1 MRFFSLIEDKPLNR
15 VLYLCTF
22 ALLAIFSFASPVL
35 SQGTEMTLKIWDFPR
50 WLEEGE
56 KVDRFTWMNRKIKEF
71 EENNPGVKVE
81 LTKLTWARGQEKLKI
96 AALGGNHPD
105 IAPGTVPL
113 LFIKENLIEPVDSY
127 LSPEDKSDYFPAA
140 LDAFEVKG
148 KHYGWPWYMG
158 GQLLF
163 INNEIFRSAEVEVPV
178 NGRWTVSEFQNKM
191 KKIKT
196 YMNGQKAESGSEV
209 TLTEKGYYPLGLYFQ
224 KNETANF
231 PFLMAFG
238 GRFIN
243 KDGQFTGNSPQ
254 MLEGFKWLNE
264 LKTEGIIPADS
275 GGRTSNDI
283 WTAFGR
289 EHRLAVAAFGLWGIK
304 ALSDKFPMDFSVVHY
319 PAAEGLTNSSFLA
332 ISGLYVFKNKN
343 PERVR
348 MAMKLARFLTLGEN
362 QKALAQYSQFPTRN
376 SAGNIYE
383 GNPHMSA
390 ALDILREGR
399 TVFTDSR
406 WPQIDEEIEY
416 AIQEALLDRAPV
428 QDAMKRS
435 ETMVNRILAAE
446 AGSIKEDI
454 SKGSLFGRLILL
466 LAFLWLIFALVSRQA
481 HLIMIVPAISIIG
494 IFLFYPLADAFI
506 IAFRN
511 YRIGEVGGF
520 TLQNF
525 TQALSDPKF
534 VKACWN
540 TVLYSC
546 VVVPANTLTA
556 LIVASLIYSL
566 HGKAKGFFRGAYY
579 LPGVASVVVLTMVWR
594 WIFNTEVG
602 LANNFLRWFEI
613 SPIGWL
619 TDPDIAF
626 WSVIATGVFKSPG
639 GSMLIYLASMANI
652 PGSLYESAELEGASS
667 FEKWWHITVPLLRG
681 TTSFLLITGA
691 IAALQVFAQ
700 VLMLTD
706 GGPGIS
712 TEVVVHRVYT
722 SAFRDFDFG
731 LSAAMALILFVAIL
745 LITIF
750 QRKFTNQEVE
760 YLA

>member
-1 MRFFSLIEDKPLNR
+1 MTTNPMKSNL
-15 VLYLCTF
+15 F
-22 ALLAIFSFASPVL
+22 ALILSLFSFTFLTITDCKA
-35 SQGTEMTLKIWDFPR
+35 EMTLKIWDFPR

-56 KVDRFTWMNRKIKEF
+56 KVDRFTWMTRKLKEF
-71 EENNPGVKVE
+71 EEQNPGVKVE
-81 LTKLTWARGQEKLKI
+81 LTKLTWSRGQEKLKI

-105 IAPGTVPL
+105 VAPGTVPL

-127 LSPEDKSDYFPAA
+127 LTDEDRNDYFPGA
-140 LDAFEVKG
+140 LNSFKVKG
-148 KHYGWPWYMG
+148 KYYGWPWYMG

-163 INNEIFRSAEVEVPV
+163 LNNDIFASASVELPE
-178 NGRWTVSEFQNKM
+178 NGRWTISEFTEKM
-191 KKIKT
+191 EKIKK
-196 YMNGQKAESGSEV
+196 YMDCTKAQGSDS
-209 TLTEKGYYPLGLYFQ
+209 TLTESGYYPLGLYFQ

-238 GRFIN
+238 GRLVSEDN
-243 KDGQFTGNSPQ
+243 KFVGDSPE
-254 MLEGFKWLNE
+254 MLQGFSWLND
-264 LKTEGIIPADS
+264 LKLKGIIPKDS

-289 EHRLAVAAFGLWGIK
+289 EHRIAAAAFGLWGIK
-304 ALSDKFPMDFSVVHY
+304 ALSEKFPMNFSVAHF
-319 PAAEGLTNSSFLA
+319 PAREGKINSSFLA
-332 ISGLYVFKNKN
+332 ISGLYVFKNKDS
-343 PERVR
+343 ERVK
-348 MAMKLARFLTLGEN
+348 MAMKLAKFLTSGEN
-362 QKALAQYSQFPTRN
+362 QKALHRYAQFPTRS
-376 SAGNIYE
+376 SAGNIYA
-383 GNPHMSA
+383 GNRHMSD
-390 ALDILREGR
+390 ALSILKEGR
-399 TVFTDSR
+399 TVFNDSR
-406 WPQIDEEIEY
+406 WPQIDEEVEY
-416 AIQEALLDRAPV
+416 AIQEILLDRIEVKA
-428 QDAMKRS
+428 AMARAS
-435 ETMVNRILAAE
+435 QMVSRILSAE
-446 AGSIKEDI
+446 SGSIKEDI
-454 SKGSLFGRLILL
+454 SKGSLFGKIFLF
-466 LAFLWLIFALVSRQA
+466 LAFLSLIFALASGQA

-520 TLQNF
+520 TLHNF
-525 TQALSDPKF
+525 FQAFSDPKF

-540 TVLYSC
+540 TVLYTC

-556 LIVASLIYSL
+556 LVVASLIYSL
-566 HGKAKGFFRGAYY
+566 HGKAKSFFRGAYY

-602 LANNFLRWFEI
+602 LANTCLRWFGF
-613 SPIGWL
+613 SPVGWL

-652 PGSLYESAELEGASS
+652 PGSLYESAELEGATS

-691 IAALQVFAQ
+691 IAGLQVFAQ

-731 LSAAMALILFVAIL
+731 LSSAMALILFAAIMT
-745 LITIF
+745 ITIF
-750 QRKFTNQEVE
+750 QRKFTNKEVE